1 MESTRNYNIKYPF
14 TLNNEEGYFVDI
26 NKDIREKIASDILH
40 VVLTRKR
47 TRIRRPDFG
56 TSLMDFVFEENHEK
70 TWDDVKTEVTSAVA
84 KYVRNVTMKDVEV
97 YRDNENGL
105 FLMLYYDT
113 TIGNETV
120 QNKLTLKI

>member
-1 MESTRNYNIKYPF
+1 MANTRNYNIKYPF

-70 TWDDVKTEVTSAVA
+70 TWDDVKMEVTSAVA